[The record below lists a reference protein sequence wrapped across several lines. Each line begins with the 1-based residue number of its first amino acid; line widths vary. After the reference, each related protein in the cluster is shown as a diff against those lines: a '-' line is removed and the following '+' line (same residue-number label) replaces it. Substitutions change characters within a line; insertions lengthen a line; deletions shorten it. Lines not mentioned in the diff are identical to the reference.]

1 MNEIINV
8 YCDESCHL
16 EHDGISVMG
25 LGGVWCS
32 RDKVKEINSRIRE
45 IKERNGVSPRAEVK
59 WTKVGPVKEQLYIDL
74 INYFFDD
81 DDLHFRALIVPDK
94 TLLDHELYDQ
104 THEDWYYKMYFEML
118 KVVFSPTQKYHVY
131 LDIMN
136 SHSAARARKMHDVC
150 CNDMYDFSH
159 SIIETVQPIRSDE
172 VQIMQLVDIL
182 LGATVYANR
191 SFPEGFVRSA
201 TKMKLIRLIR
211 ARSGY
216 NLMKSTLLREDK
228 FNLFLWR
235 ANYGM

>member
-1 MNEIINV
+1 MSELINV

-25 LGGVWCS
+25 LGGIWCS
-32 RDKVKEINSRIRE
+32 QEKVKEINRRIRE
-45 IKERNGVSPRAEVK
+45 IKERNGVSSKSEVK
-59 WTKVGPVKEQLYIDL
+59 WTKVGPAKEQLYIDL

-94 TLLDHELYDQ
+94 NLLDHDRYGQ

-118 KVVFSPTQKYHVY
+118 KVIFSPVQKYHVY
-131 LDIMN
+131 IDIMN
-136 SHSAARARKMHDVC
+136 SHSASRAKKMHDVC

-159 SIIETVQPIRSDE
+159 SIIETVQPIRSEE

-191 SFPEGFVRSA
+191 SFPSGFVRSG
-201 TKMKLIRLIR
+201 TKQKLIRLIR

-216 NLMKSTLLREDK
+216 NLVKSTLLREDK
-228 FNLFLWR
+228 FNIFLWR
-235 ANYGM
+235 ANYGL